1 MLVLVYIAFCDPQD
15 EIPIVLYSLSIAA
28 DVPLLAFFAAR
39 PAVVILLPL
48 LQCLSLEAFSH
59 LLSVL
64 LYCVVV
70 VCQ

>member
-15 EIPIVLYSLSIAA
+15 DIPIVLYSLSIAA

-39 PAVVILLPL
+39 PAVVI
-48 LQCLSLEAFSH
+48 SLEAFSH